1 MLTWMEN
8 HPLPFIC
15 TTNLMDELDE
25 ASLRRFTFK
34 VRYSFLTPR
43 QVAQAFRHFF
53 DVSLA
58 EPPSYLTRLSPGDFA
73 VVKSKADLLDIRDA
87 AQLIELLECEQTAK
101 ADTRCS
107 KPVAGFGA
115 RQTAADGQQVFRTAD
130 SIRRVASPA
139 RRRLIREAQLN
150 MVQ

>member
-1 MLTWMEN
+1 MEN

-115 RQTAADGQQVFRTAD
+115 WQPANGGQQTFRATAPVRRTA
-130 SIRRVASPA
+130 S
-139 RRRLIREAQLN
+139 LIREAQLN
-150 MVQ
+150 AVQ